1 MSRDADS
8 VSVVRSKS
16 VLAICCT
23 RKLNLQGRNKPLESW
38 SEIYGVEEESAVG
51 YGVCFPCGIDCGG
64 VGWGGGGGG
73 GGARETGLC
82 EYGSARVGAGG
93 GSLGGGGPR

>member
-64 VGWGGGGGG
+64 VGCGGEGGGGWPKIRGRVCQG
-73 GGARETGLC
+73 VARLSCGL
-82 EYGSARVGAGG
+82 RRLRAGDD
-93 GSLGGGGPR
+93 S